1 MRLKSGFFS
10 FFGIITLTF
19 FACNDTAPPSDS
31 PLEAEFA
38 AAGKP
43 SFLGEGL
50 EFSLSVKNI
59 EITAAFFQQLG
70 FTSTAAH
77 PDTYP
82 VQAFTDGS
90 IVISLHQKD
99 FPSPTITYYGSDL
112 MALTDSLNAGAVPYQ
127 SETDSAGNL
136 EKIIFRDYNGQRYVC
151 NAPAPVNRPDVR
163 LVMMDP
169 TGARMEKHTFSRC
182 GMFGEYAIPTA
193 DRDSSAAYWASLGFR
208 KMFASNVPYPW
219 GIYFDNQLVMGLHQ
233 TNEFQ
238 SGMITFFSNRA
249 EALIAELKADGYK
262 FAAELDPANAVLE
275 TPDGTYL
282 NIFNWQ

>member
-1 MRLKSGFFS
+1 MNLKSGLFFC
-10 FFGIITLTF
+10 IIALTF
-19 FACNDTAPPSDS
+19 FACNDNAPPSES

-38 AAGKP
+38 AAGNP

-50 EFSLSVKNI
+50 EFRLSVKNI
-59 EITAAFFQQLG
+59 DTTASFFQQLG
-70 FTSTAAH
+70 FTPTVAH
-77 PDTYP
+77 PEAHP
-82 VQAFTDGS
+82 VRAFTDGS
-90 IVISLHQKD
+90 IVISLHQTD

-112 MALTDSLNAGAVPYQ
+112 KALENGLKAGAVPYE
-127 SETDSAGNL
+127 SITDSAGVP
-136 EKIIFRDYNGQRYVC
+136 EEITFSDYNGQRYVC
-151 NAPAPVNRPDVR
+151 NAAAPVNRPDIR

-169 TGARMEKHTFSRC
+169 TGARMEEQTFSRC

-233 TNEFQ
+233 TTEFQ

-249 EALIAELKADGYK
+249 AALIAELKADGYK
-262 FAAELDPANAVLE
+262 FAAEIDPANAVLE

>member
-1 MRLKSGFFS
+1 MHLKSGLLP
-10 FFGIITLTF
+10 FFGIITFIFL
-19 FACNDTAPPSDS
+19 ACNDTSPPPES
-31 PLEAEFA
+31 PLEEEFA

-43 SFLGEGL
+43 AIMGEGL
-50 EFSLSVKNI
+50 EFRLSVSNLDT
-59 EITAAFFQQLG
+59 TAAFFQQLG
-70 FTSTAAH
+70 FTPTVAH
-77 PDTYP
+77 PEAHP

-90 IVISLHQKD
+90 IVISLHQAE
-99 FPSPTITYYGSDL
+99 FPSPTITYYRSNL
-112 MALTDSLNAGAVPYQ
+112 AALEKELKVGTVPYQ
-127 SETDSAGNL
+127 SLRDSAGEL
-136 EKIIFRDYNGQRYVC
+136 QKIIFSDYNGQRFTCY
-151 NAPAPVNRPDVR
+151 AQAPVDRPDVR

-169 TGARMEKHTFSRC
+169 TGARMAEQTFSRC

-233 TNEFQ
+233 TTEFQ

-249 EALIAELKADGYK
+249 AALIAELKADGYK